1 MKKILVYCDTNWSIG
16 RIYKDLNKYLEN
28 DFLITYYDWANYS
41 PSFIL
46 QLLDNFDIF
55 ITNLVNIKYFINV
68 PPEKLKKM
76 IFSCH
81 GFVEFN
87 PLKNFNFP
95 KEPIYSIVSKSIE
108 TFFPENMRKNLYH
121 TYNGVELSQFNYI
134 KRNNKITNVGW
145 CGAPHVD
152 WKRSNW
158 CETICEKTN
167 LKLLIASKL
176 TYDELK
182 EWYNNIDILLINSG
196 PNYWQETGPLPAFE
210 AIASGVL
217 VIGTSVGNF
226 AEIPGPKYSSIE
238 EAINIIEEL
247 KNNPDKVNK
256 ISEEQYEC
264 VKKNW
269 SYDILHK
276 QWANMYNNVN
286 I

>member
-1 MKKILVYCDTNWSIG
+1 MKKILVYCDTNWAIG
-16 RIYKDLNKYLEN
+16 RIYKDLNKYLEKE
-28 DFLITYYDWANYS
+28 FILSYYDWAVYHPNL
-41 PSFIL
+41 IL
-46 QLLDNFDIF
+46 EMLDNFDIF

-81 GFVEFN
+81 GYIEFN
-87 PLKNFNFP
+87 PLNNFNFP
-95 KEPIYSIVSKSIE
+95 KEPIYSIVSKSVE
-108 TFFPENMRKNLYH
+108 TLFPENMRQNLIH

-134 KRNNKITNVGW
+134 KRNGTIKNVGW
-145 CGAPHVD
+145 CGAPHVAY
-152 WKRSNW
+152 KRSNW
-158 CETICEKTN
+158 CQPICEKTN
-167 LKLLIASKL
+167 LELSIASKL
-176 TYDELK
+176 TYEELK

-247 KNNPDKVNK
+247 KNDQDKVNK

-269 SYDILHK
+269 CYDILHK